1 MKTTMTSLGFSEG
14 ESALYQRLL
23 ELGACTISE
32 CLKGMDLSRPH
43 AYSLMRNLVQRGLVA
58 EEAGK
63 PTRFRALPPE
73 KSLEYYANSKMQ
85 DFAREKEAF
94 LENLEVFRQEA
105 SVLFSKNQGLKSEVG
120 PDMLVFRGPNL
131 IAEWANTL
139 KSNLKDCLRVVSK
152 KPLILKMVG
161 AEDIETDDGVVR
173 KILCET
179 ELTADEDFEAYI
191 KSELGR
197 GDAEVRYSETLPIK
211 LAIFDDFAA
220 IIPLAI
226 GNGPDDYLLLLTQ
239 NRELVTFLTIAFDCL
254 WDNSLKYPDSKDFA

>member
-1 MKTTMTSLGFSEG
+1 MTSLGFSEG

-23 ELGACTISE
+23 EIGTCTISE

-63 PTRFRALPPE
+63 PTKFRALPPE
-73 KSLEYYANSKMQ
+73 KSLEYYANAKMTE
-85 DFAREKEAF
+85 FTKAREAF
-94 LENLEVFRQEA
+94 LENLEVFRHEA
-105 SVLFSKNQGLKSEVG
+105 SILFSKNQNVQTDTG

-131 IAEWANTL
+131 IAEWANAL

-161 AEDIETDDGVVR
+161 AEDIETADGVVR

-179 ELTADEDFEAYI
+179 ELTADKDFEAYI

-197 GDAEVRYSETLPIK
+197 GDAEVRYSDSLPIK

-220 IIPLAI
+220 IIPLSI
-226 GNGPDDYLLLLTQ
+226 GDGPDDYLLLLTQ
-239 NRELVTFLTIAFDCL
+239 NRELVTFLTVAFDCL
-254 WDNSLKYPDSKDFA
+254 WENAHKYPDSKDFA